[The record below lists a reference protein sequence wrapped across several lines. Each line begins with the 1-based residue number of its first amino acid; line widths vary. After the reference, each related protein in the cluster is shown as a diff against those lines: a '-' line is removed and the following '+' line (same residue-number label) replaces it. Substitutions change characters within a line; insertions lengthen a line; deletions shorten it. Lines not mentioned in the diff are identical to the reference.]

1 MFKKLSVIA
10 TAAVFGCSVT
20 LFGCSVTLLLS
31 IVQPA
36 GVYASH
42 GHVFR
47 EPGEDVLNPC
57 KTKAI
62 DCGDMS
68 IYEEDSGYD
77 VGYEKDKAVGGESDD
92 PVIYETPDE
101 SGENH

>member
-1 MFKKLSVIA
+1 MLKKLLLF
-10 TAAVFGCSVT
+10 TMAVG
-20 LFGCSVTLLLS
+20 LFS
-31 IVQPA
+31 IMLPA

-47 EPGEDVLNPC
+47 EPDEDVLKPC
-57 KTKAI
+57 ETKAI

-68 IYEEDSGYD
+68 IYKEDPGYD
-77 VGYEKDKAVGGESDD
+77 MGYVKDAPESDESDD

-101 SGENH
+101 SGEDQ